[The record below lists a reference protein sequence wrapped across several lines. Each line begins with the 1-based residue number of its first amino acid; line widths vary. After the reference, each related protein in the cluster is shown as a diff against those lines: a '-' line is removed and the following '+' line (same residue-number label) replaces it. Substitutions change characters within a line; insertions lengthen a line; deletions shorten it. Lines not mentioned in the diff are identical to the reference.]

1 MKKLLV
7 LFCLTLMFSFTGK
20 AQTVPVK
27 YQELLQKLNDH
38 FHTDNPDSPANRLI
52 EFAKTMIGVPYR
64 YASSNPSIGFDCSGF
79 VSYVFHNFGI
89 KAPRSST
96 EFNVAGIPIKLE
108 NAKVGDV
115 LIFTGTNPRR
125 RVVGHVGIIANIK
138 GDTIQFIH
146 STSGKEHG
154 VTITTMNAY
163 YRSRLLRAVSLL

>member
-1 MKKLLV
+1 MKKTLILCCFAF
-7 LFCLTLMFSFTGK
+7 LFTGTGK
-20 AQTVPVK
+20 AQTIPVK
-27 YQELLQKLNDH
+27 YRELVQRLSDH
-38 FHTDNPDSPANRLI
+38 LTPQSPANRLI

-79 VSYVFHNFGI
+79 VSYVFHNFGFNV
-89 KAPRSST
+89 PRSST
-96 EFNVAGIPIKLE
+96 EFNLTGIPIKLE

-125 RVVGHVGIIANIK
+125 RVVGHVGIIASIT

-154 VTITTMNAY
+154 VTITTLNAY
-163 YRSRLLRAVSLL
+163 YRSRLMRAVSIL